1 MEIGIVRPLGCGVSA
16 ALTRKSVAGSEPD
29 SPPFGCGVIFGVV
42 GVLAIFST
50 ETPEKDEVTRA
61 CADRIATAKLVTM
74 FTAGILVQIIN
85 VDALAVASPPVT
97 AVVYVA
103 VPGSAGPL
111 LKRMTERMLANSR
124 MLEIV
129 VGLAF
134 GVMFFWKGLA
144 VLL

>member
-1 MEIGIVRPLGCGVSA
+1 
-16 ALTRKSVAGSEPD
+16 
-29 SPPFGCGVIFGVV
+29 
-42 GVLAIFST
+42 
-50 ETPEKDEVTRA
+50 
-61 CADRIATAKLVTM
+61 M

-85 VDALAVASPPVT
+85 VDALAVASPPRYGRGLRRRARKRGST
-97 AVVYVA
+97 AEA
-103 VPGSAGPL
+103 NDQ
-111 LKRMTERMLANSR
+111 RILANSR